1 MDLLPRYSAQI
12 LCQTRAIYPI
22 HSEIRCELATH
33 LEQCLRRSVLC
44 KFCSSIFPFDG
55 LEKHLHICP
64 SAKTDVTC
72 KDLQTWKMGRGCPFG
87 CPGQWTTAKSLKAHA
102 REFLLK
108 HLGDVNGRVVNL
120 EKTLAGDITALSQP
134 ESALQQQQQQRQ
146 QQQQSQQQQQ
156 QLLNCSSQHTS
167 SRGDLEMEDMDKTD
181 PGPSQPMVT
190 VETLQRAANAAGMK
204 RAPIAGGSS
213 PRLEAEIQQISQ
225 RLLTLESDQQFVQ
238 SDTAPSPYS
247 LNMSLS
253 RQLGHLTSAGFV
265 FATGPSSP
273 PQSNVVLTKNTS
285 ATALRKLELC
295 YRKAET
301 YEGMAMVLNVS
312 FDRLLNQVTEID
324 NQRRSENETRN
335 AQERKIQVSFS
346 SD

>member
-1 MDLLPRYSAQI
+1 
-12 LCQTRAIYPI
+12 
-22 HSEIRCELATH
+22 
-33 LEQCLRRSVLC
+33 
-44 KFCSSIFPFDG
+44 
-55 LEKHLHICP
+55 
-64 SAKTDVTC
+64 
-72 KDLQTWKMGRGCPFG
+72 
-87 CPGQWTTAKSLKAHA
+87 
-102 REFLLK
+102 
-108 HLGDVNGRVVNL
+108 
-120 EKTLAGDITALSQP
+120 
-134 ESALQQQQQQRQ
+134 
-146 QQQQSQQQQQ
+146 
-156 QLLNCSSQHTS
+156 
-167 SRGDLEMEDMDKTD
+167 MEDMDKTD

-213 PRLEAEIQQISQ
+213 PRLEVEIQQISQ

-273 PQSNVVLTKNTS
+273 PQSNVVLTENTS

-335 AQERKIQVSFS
+335 AQERKIQVSFT